1 MLELVLDSLK
11 MVWCV
16 STQLNVLGER
26 EGTRGHP
33 HLQEAINNASGFVY
47 FFLASSR
54 SNGEWCLTEIEGLGS
69 FFLEGQKDRI
79 CSS

>member
-1 MLELVLDSLK
+1 MLELFLYSLK

-16 STQLNVLGER
+16 STQLNALGER
-26 EGTRGHP
+26 ERTRSR
-33 HLQEAINNASGFVY
+33 HLHEAINNASGFVY

-54 SNGEWCLTEIEGLGS
+54 SSGECCLTEIEGLGS
-69 FFLEGQKDRI
+69 FFLEGQKGRI